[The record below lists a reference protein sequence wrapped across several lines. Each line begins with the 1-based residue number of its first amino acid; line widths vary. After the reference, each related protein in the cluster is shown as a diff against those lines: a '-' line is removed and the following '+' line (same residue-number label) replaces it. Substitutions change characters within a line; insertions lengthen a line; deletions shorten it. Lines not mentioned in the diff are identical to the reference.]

1 MSGGQSKK
9 AARRPQPRQKD
20 QAWWATLEC
29 KGGGLVVLLGL
40 MVNIVCGPGQSFASA
55 SEYGHPDSNIL
66 KNTSGHFYAAA

>member
-1 MSGGQSKK
+1 M
-9 AARRPQPRQKD
+9 
-20 QAWWATLEC
+20 
-29 KGGGLVVLLGL
+29 VLLGL